1 MVLAIEDLM
10 VFGLLD
16 LLLVWTGELV
26 TGKKNCD
33 QEKKIKFAF
42 ILFVFSEEKKRKLA
56 EPIQPWWYNM
66 QQWTV
71 YYM

>member
-26 TGKKNCD
+26 TGKKIVTR
-33 QEKKIKFAF
+33 EKKINSH
-42 ILFVFSEEKKRKLA
+42 LFYLCSVRKKRKLA